1 MGQTN
6 SILCPRAQP
15 GLEMCQLV
23 WQKHRGTQGIRE
35 PMRGHRWRGEGSAGG
50 LGNLRESGSSGQ
62 ECSEVTHRYR
72 RMMTEESQKER

>member
-15 GLEMCQLV
+15 GLEM

-35 PMRGHRWRGEGSAGG
+35 PMRGHRWRGEGSAAAW
-50 LGNLRESGSSGQ
+50 
-62 ECSEVTHRYR
+62 VT
-72 RMMTEESQKER
+72 